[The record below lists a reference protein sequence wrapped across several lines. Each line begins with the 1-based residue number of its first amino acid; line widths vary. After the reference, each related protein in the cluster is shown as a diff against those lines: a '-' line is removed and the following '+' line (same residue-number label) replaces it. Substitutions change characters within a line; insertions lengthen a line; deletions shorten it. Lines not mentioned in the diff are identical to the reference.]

1 VTLRFTSLGSGSRG
15 NASLVEFGSTLLMID
30 CGLPCKIVE
39 ERLRAVDRQPRDV
52 TAILVTHEHAD
63 HAQGV
68 ATFAKRHNT
77 PVWMT
82 PGTASAL
89 PTTITRVNHLSCHR
103 ELTVGGIGVQPYPVP
118 HDARE
123 PCQFTFTAA
132 GRRLGM
138 LTDAGHVTPHMYE
151 RLGVCD
157 ALALECNHDL
167 ESLQR
172 GPYPES
178 LKARVASKFGH
189 LNNGQT
195 TELLAR
201 LDSSRVQWVLGLHL
215 SERNNSPD
223 HVRAA
228 LKPALEN
235 ARFPLH
241 LATQDAPTAW
251 LALD

>member
-1 VTLRFTSLGSGSRG
+1 VTLRFISLGSGSRG

-39 ERLRAVDRQPRDV
+39 ERLKAVDRDPRDV
-52 TAILVTHEHAD
+52 TAILVTHEHTD

-68 ATFAKRHNT
+68 ATFTKRHNT

-82 PGTASAL
+82 PGTASAM
-89 PTTITRVNHLSCHR
+89 PAITRVHHLSCHR
-103 ELTVGGIGVQPYPVP
+103 PLTVGDIDVRPYPVP

-123 PCQFTFTAA
+123 PCQFTFGAA

-138 LTDAGHVTPHMYE
+138 LTDAGHVTPHMVE
-151 RLGVCD
+151 RLIECD

-167 ESLQR
+167 DSLQR
-172 GPYPES
+172 GSYPDS
-178 LKARVASKFGH
+178 LKARVSSRFGH
-189 LNNGQT
+189 LNNHQT
-195 TELLAR
+195 TELLKR
-201 LDSSRVQWVLGLHL
+201 LDATRVQWVLGLHL
-215 SERNNSPD
+215 SERNNSPE

-228 LKPALEN
+228 LGPTLEN
-235 ARFPLH
+235 ARYPLH

-251 LALD
+251 LAVT